1 MQSYKSAPLPEYSNP
16 PINEVVIAVEFLP
29 LAKLQSPHIGLYWG
43 EIKEHYPN
51 IEVHTPIISAPEIL
65 EGVSFIN
72 NHIVSN

>member
-51 IEVHTPIISAPEIL
+51 IEVHTPIISAPEIIGGNIFHQQPHL
-65 EGVSFIN
+65 
-72 NHIVSN
+72 SN